1 MESSVFIC
9 CDLVEWYLGL
19 EDVRV
24 TALHVN
30 LYICVK
36 TNNDPAS
43 AFGVYIG
50 FDQRLC
56 PIRLKV
62 GYEIRIFL
70 DKIFLL

>member
-24 TALHVN
+24 TALHVS

-36 TNNDPAS
+36 TNNNPTS
-43 AFGVYIG
+43 ALVCTLVLI
-50 FDQRLC
+50 
-56 PIRLKV
+56 K
-62 GYEIRIFL
+62 GYALE
-70 DKIFLL
+70 D